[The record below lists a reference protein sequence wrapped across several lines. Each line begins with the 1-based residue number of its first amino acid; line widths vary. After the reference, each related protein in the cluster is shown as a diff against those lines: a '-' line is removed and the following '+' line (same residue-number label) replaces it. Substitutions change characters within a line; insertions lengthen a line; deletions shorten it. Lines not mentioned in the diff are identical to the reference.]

1 MNKLSRGSRRQAAGQ
16 PADQAKAA
24 TAEVAPGAV
33 GGDYPAARGAAGI
46 ATYLRRAILDGVY
59 LYGERLPAERQ
70 LAAALSS
77 SRTTVREA
85 LRLLEQSHLVTRRVG
100 SGTFASYRPEADENE
115 VAEIT
120 NPLELI
126 DVRLAVEPAMA
137 RLATINATAKDLEA
151 MAKVLAR
158 LEASGGDA
166 NHFTKWD
173 REFHQLLAETTHN
186 PLMASLY
193 RHVNHVRGHAQWS
206 AMKDKILTPERIAS
220 YNRQHRALYQALRT
234 RDTEAAARVI
244 TDHLDAARRDL
255 LVS

>member
-1 MNKLSRGSRRQAAGQ
+1 MNKLSRVSRRAPAKPTETAA
-16 PADQAKAA
+16 AA
-24 TAEVAPGAV
+24 VAPEAV
-33 GGDYPAARGAAGI
+33 RGPAGDGFPIARGAAGI
-46 ATYLRRAILDGVY
+46 AAYLRQAILDGVY

-70 LAAALSS
+70 LASALSS

-85 LRLLEQSHLVTRRVG
+85 LRLLEHSHLVTRRVG
-100 SGTFASYRPEADENE
+100 SGTFASYRPEADGDE

-137 RLATINATAKDLEA
+137 RLAVINATAKDIEA
-151 MAKVLAR
+151 IAKVLAR

-173 REFHQLLAETTHN
+173 REFHQLLAEATHN
-186 PLMASLY
+186 PLMASVY

-220 YNRQHRALYQALRT
+220 YNRQHRALYQALRI
-234 RDTEAAARVI
+234 RDAEAAAAVI
-244 TDHLDAARRDL
+244 AGHLDEARRDL
-255 LVS
+255 LAS

>member
-1 MNKLSRGSRRQAAGQ
+1 MNKLSRGSRRSAAKQAR
-16 PADQAKAA
+16 AA
-24 TAEVAPGAV
+24 TATVAPGAA

-46 ATYLRRAILDGVY
+46 AAYLRRAILEGVY
-59 LYGERLPAERQ
+59 RYGERLPAERQ

-100 SGTFASYRPEADENE
+100 SGTFASYRPEVDEDE

-137 RLATINATAKDLEA
+137 RLATINATAKDIEA
-151 MAKVLAR
+151 IAKVLAR

-173 REFHQLLAETTHN
+173 REFHQLLAEATHN
-186 PLMASLY
+186 PLMASVY
-193 RHVNHVRGHAQWS
+193 RHVNHVRGHAQWG

-220 YNRQHRALYQALRT
+220 YNDQHRALYQALLT
-234 RDTEAAARVI
+234 RDAEAVVRLI
-244 TDHLDAARRDL
+244 TKHLDEARHDL
-255 LVS
+255 LAT

>member
-1 MNKLSRGSRRQAAGQ
+1 MNKLSRGSRRRAAK
-16 PADQAKAA
+16 PAKAA
-24 TAEVAPGAV
+24 TAEVAPGAA
-33 GGDYPAARGAAGI
+33 GGGYPAARGTAGI
-46 ATYLRRAILDGVY
+46 AAYLRRAILDGVY

-100 SGTFASYRPEADENE
+100 SGTFASYRPEVDEDE

-126 DVRLAVEPAMA
+126 DVRLAVEPSMA
-137 RLATINATAKDLEA
+137 RLATINATAKDIEA
-151 MAKVLAR
+151 MAKVLVR

-173 REFHQLLAETTHN
+173 REFHQLLAEATHN
-186 PLMASLY
+186 PLMASVY
-193 RHVNHVRGHAQWS
+193 RHINHVRGHAQWS
-206 AMKDKILTPERIAS
+206 AMKDKILTPERIAF
-220 YNRQHRALYQALRT
+220 YNDQHRALYQALRT
-234 RDTEAAARVI
+234 RDAEAAAAVI
-244 TDHLDAARRDL
+244 TGHLDAARRDL
-255 LVS
+255 LAS